1 MAVFFIFTL
10 YNFFIFTFF
19 LNFAAKVKR
28 MNRAIAYTI
37 NVGGRLLDLSSPCV
51 MGILNITPDSFYTSI
66 SPDSSSLD
74 DVIIAHVGKMLSEGA
89 KMIDV
94 GACSTRPGSEPVS
107 ASSERQRLTL
117 ALDIIHRSFPDCI
130 LSVDTF
136 RSDIAEW
143 CINTYGV
150 HIINDISGGCDEMF
164 DIVAKYGIPYIL
176 TFNEVRNSSI
186 DITQQALLFFSDKVQ
201 QLRDRGAKDIIL
213 DPGFGFNKTLDENYE
228 LLNNMENLRILELP
242 ILVGVSHKSMIY
254 KLLGTTPD
262 ATLNGTTVL
271 HTVSLEKGANIL
283 RVHEVKEAMETLKIL
298 NKAHEANGANE
309 AHKPQ

>member
-1 MAVFFIFTL
+1 
-10 YNFFIFTFF
+10 
-19 LNFAAKVKR
+19 
-28 MNRAIAYTI
+28 MNCAIAYTI

-74 DVIIAHVGKMLSEGA
+74 DIIIAHVGKMLSEEA

-136 RSDIAEW
+136 RSYIAEW

-176 TFNEVRNSSI
+176 TFNEVRNPSI

-298 NKAHEANGANE
+298 NKANKANE
-309 AHKPQ
+309 PNEAQ

>member
-1 MAVFFIFTL
+1 
-10 YNFFIFTFF
+10 
-19 LNFAAKVKR
+19 
-28 MNRAIAYTI
+28 MNCAIAYTI

-74 DVIIAHVGKMLSEGA
+74 DIIIAHVGKMLSEGA

-136 RSDIAEW
+136 RSYIAEW

-176 TFNEVRNSSI
+176 TFNEVRNPSI

-298 NKAHEANGANE
+298 NKANKANEPNEANE
-309 AHKPQ
+309 ANEAQ

>member
-1 MAVFFIFTL
+1 M
-10 YNFFIFTFF
+10 
-19 LNFAAKVKR
+19 
-28 MNRAIAYTI
+28 
-37 NVGGRLLDLSSPCV
+37 DLSSPCV

-74 DVIIAHVGKMLSEGA
+74 DIIIAHVGKMLSEGA
-89 KMIDV
+89 MMIDV

-228 LLNNMENLRILELP
+228 LLNNLENLRILELP

-298 NKAHEANGANE
+298 NKAHEANGTNE